1 MNGKEARKFFD
12 SEGPEE
18 REMSERDT
26 ELDTLA
32 EAIKTAPDLWKLHE
46 ALVAFEAAAH
56 DSDDEWGE
64 PGNEMEWDLSKRG
77 IDVCELPTFSPEWP
91 KDTTGVWS
99 WDDNSLLVG
108 EGSFSEWRIVE
119 RKP

>member
-46 ALVAFEAAAH
+46 ALVAFEATTHYSLAKARFQN
-56 DSDDEWGE
+56 GE
-64 PGNEMEWDLSKRG
+64 LSSENPKPLRG
-77 IDVCELPTFSPEWP
+77 LFLCTPSGTIST
-91 KDTTGVWS
+91 
-99 WDDNSLLVG
+99 NN
-108 EGSFSEWRIVE
+108 RQ
-119 RKP
+119 